1 MKEATLLFLARD
13 DQILLAMKKRG
24 FGANRWNGVGGKIEP
39 GETIEEAT
47 IRECEE
53 EIGVTPANLQKMAM
67 LSFKN
72 EVVKGQDMK
81 VHVFISYDWEGEP
94 AESEEMA
101 PEWFFADMLPFDKM
115 WADDEY
121 WLPAILSGQP
131 IIGSFTFDADD
142 QIMHHDVS
150 PVPAESLA

>member
-1 MKEATLLFLARD
+1 MKEATLLFLVRD
-13 DQILLAMKKRG
+13 DQVLLAMKKRG

-39 GETIEEAT
+39 GETIEEAA

-53 EIGVTPANLQKMAM
+53 EIDVTPDNLQKMA
-67 LSFKN
+67 LLTFKN
-72 EVVKGQDMK
+72 EAVKGQDMK
-81 VHVFISYDWEGEP
+81 VHVFVAYDWEGEP
-94 AESEEMA
+94 TESEEMA

-131 IIGSFTFDADD
+131 IIGNFTFDADD
-142 QIMHHDVS
+142 QILHQDVS
-150 PVPAESLA
+150 PVPTESLV